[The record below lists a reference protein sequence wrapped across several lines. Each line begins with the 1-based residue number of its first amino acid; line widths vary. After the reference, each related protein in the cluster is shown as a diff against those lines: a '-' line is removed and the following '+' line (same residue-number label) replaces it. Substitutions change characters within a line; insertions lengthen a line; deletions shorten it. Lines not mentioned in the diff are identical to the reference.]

1 MYFYNMIYVN
11 ERRKKI
17 LVLRVIFVWYMLFKV
32 LELFLMVLEG

>member
-1 MYFYNMIYVN
+1 MIYVN

-17 LVLRVIFVWYMLFKV
+17 LVLRVKFVWYMLFKV